1 MNVQEEKLKPQKTG
15 YVKPSTE
22 VVGLEMEAA
31 ILNGSGGDKSASFG
45 GKLTESYNGGQGN
58 HLNVTRR

>member
-1 MNVQEEKLKPQKTG
+1 MNRQEEKLKPQKNG
-15 YVKPSTE
+15 YVKPATE

-31 ILNGSGGDKSASFG
+31 ILNGSGGDKSVNFG
-45 GKLTESYNGGQGN
+45 GSPAGSYNGGQGN